1 VVAEVAL
8 IRDVCFW
15 VDIDRVIRACVH
27 ARLAADTDVVIEVN
41 DAIARAVKSTC
52 GANFHARGVIT
63 MVAPHDRERSAR
75 IRERTGLDVLQPS
88 AVHPDRDIVF
98 ALASNG
104 ACMAT
109 DARVAFEYKSK
120 ACHWS
125 SRCG

>member
-1 VVAEVAL
+1 VVAEIAL

-15 VDIDRVIRACVH
+15 VDIDRVVWACVH
-27 ARLAADTDVVIEVN
+27 TCLTSNTNVVVKVD
-41 DAIARAVKSTC
+41 DAIAGAMESTC
-52 GANFHARGVIT
+52 RANFHARSIIT
-63 MVAPHDRERSAR
+63 MVAPHDRERSAC
-75 IRERTGLDVLQPS
+75 IRERTGLDVLEPS

-120 ACHWS
+120 ACH
-125 SRCG
+125 